1 MARATVQAN
10 QAKYKAANG
19 GEVTAVR
26 LERGVLQQ
34 KRRRRVHEEIRTD
47 IL

>member
-1 MARATVQAN
+1 MARATV

-19 GEVTAVR
+19 GERVTAVR